1 MKLYFLRTV
10 LPMTHL
16 RTVLPMNHQG
26 KGKEREGVQLVP
38 RRKNLLGMP
47 VHLLT
52 AAPRLIHPRKER
64 QDIQLATRKVRGG
77 DIPENERL

>member
-1 MKLYFLRTV
+1 MKLYF
-10 LPMTHL
+10 L